1 MKRIKRAIIIMF
13 LRVQT
18 CLCVS
23 NLKVYKKPKTDI
35 PLVAAIIRLVY
46 SFEQH
51 INLLRQSIF
60 KFSLIFIQLTISNQ
74 GITKNKKRFY
84 EY

>member
-1 MKRIKRAIIIMF
+1 MQLSSCFFVYK
-13 LRVQT
+13 LVY
-18 CLCVS
+18 VS
-23 NLKVYKKPKTDI
+23 NLKVLKKHLKTDI

-46 SFEQH
+46 SFEH
-51 INLLRQSIF
+51 HFNLLRQSIF
-60 KFSLIFIQLTISNQ
+60 QFSLVFIQLTISKH